1 MAYPLPNKR
10 PPFRSPQQY
19 NNPSPSPSCQQNN
32 LPNAPHIYTFTPPH
46 IYTFTHLH
54 FYTFLLLLLLPL
66 LLPAQT
72 TAPDPELALYEKR
85 LLQAADGQLLPYRI
99 LFPEGYERGRRY
111 PLLLFLHAAGERG
124 RDNEAQLAHGA
135 RLFLDRKTR
144 KDYPAIVVFPQCA
157 PDEYWTPLSPEGK
170 NWNFPFN
177 ANPQPSLQRVV
188 ELLAELEKKE
198 AIDNQR
204 IYLMGISMGGFA
216 AFELLARF
224 PRRFAA
230 AVSVAGGGNP
240 LLAPLY
246 GSNANLW
253 IFHGAKDNVVP
264 PAYSR
269 QMNEAL
275 AQLGANVRYTEYPEE
290 KHESW
295 KAAFAEEGL
304 LPWLF
309 ANRLFSKGRYKRA
322 LFSKVQKDT
331 YPYSDKNGVVL
342 ELDVYRPQGDA
353 FRNRAALLY
362 VHGGGFSGGRR
373 DEPVHVQFAEKLA
386 RMGFVVASM
395 SYRLTMKGQ
404 SFGCTQPAANK
415 IRTFQAAVQD
425 IHEATRYL
433 LDNHEKLGIDPDKLV
448 LAGSSAGA
456 EAAVHAVFWQ
466 DKDLPP
472 GSPKLPGRF
481 RYAGLISLAGAI
493 VDTSLITPGRAVPT
507 LLFHGTCDP
516 LIPYASASHHF
527 CQPGDPGFLLLHGPY
542 SIARRLRNIGSPFF
556 LATSCNGQH
565 EWNSL
570 PLSDYTD
577 DILSFL
583 NEDVLGGK
591 FRQLHLRYAQEGK
604 CEKGFDTVE
613 CTGVRP

>member
-1 MAYPLPNKR
+1 MAYPLPKKR
-10 PPFRSPQQY
+10 LPFRSPQQY
-19 NNPSPSPSCQQNN
+19 NLPSPPPSCQQYN
-32 LPNAPHIYTFTPPH
+32 LPNAPHIYTFTL
-46 IYTFTHLH
+46 LH
-54 FYTFLLLLLLPL
+54 FYTFLFLLLPL

-85 LLQAADGQLLPYRI
+85 LLQTTDGQLLPYRI
-99 LFPEGYERGRRY
+99 LFPEGYERGKRY
-111 PLLLFLHAAGERG
+111 PLVLFLHAAGERG

-135 RLFLDRKTR
+135 RLFLGKKTR

-177 ANPQPSLQRVV
+177 ATPQPSLQRVI

-198 AIDNQR
+198 AIDKQR
-204 IYLMGISMGGFA
+204 IYLMGLSMGGFA

-224 PRRFAA
+224 PKRFAA

-253 IFHGAKDNVVP
+253 IFHGARDNVVP

-275 AQLGANVRYTEYPEE
+275 ALLGANVRYTEYPEE

-295 KAAFAEEGL
+295 NAAFAEQGL

-353 FRNRAALLY
+353 ARNRAALLY

-404 SFGCTQPAANK
+404 SFSCDQPAANK
-415 IRTFQAAVQD
+415 IKTFQAAVQD
-425 IHEATRYL
+425 IREATNYL
-433 LDNHEKLGIDPDKLV
+433 LDNRDKLGIDPDKLV

-493 VDTSLITPGRAVPT
+493 VDTSLITAKRAVPA
-507 LLFHGTCDP
+507 LFFHGTCDP
-516 LIPYASASHHF
+516 LVPYASAPHHF
-527 CQPGDPGFLLLHGPY
+527 CQPGDPGFLPLHGPY
-542 SIARRLRNIGSPFF
+542 SIAQRLRNIGRPFF

-570 PLSDYTD
+570 PLTDYTD

-591 FRQLHLRYAQEGK
+591 FRQLHLRYTQEGK